1 MTSQIKK
8 KYTYARVAKS
18 NYLDWS
24 NKDIDAHKFN
34 KFAES
39 LTKHKVGAL
48 DMSNNVLGDGPDAVA
63 SIEKFFKSVKVEYL
77 DMSGNKFGPNVAKTL
92 EKVLPNYEGLG
103 CFLLSK
109 GEFSP
114 EEEEILKACSDAEI
128 DFY

>member
-8 KYTYARVAKS
+8 KTYADAVNF
-18 NYLDWS
+18 NYLNWS
-24 NKDIDAHKFN
+24 DKDIDAEKFN

-39 LTKHKVGAL
+39 LTKYKVEAL
-48 DMSNNVLGDGPDAVA
+48 DMRNNVLGDGPDAVA
-63 SIEKFFKSVKVEYL
+63 SIKKFFKSVKVEYL

-92 EKVLPNYEGLG
+92 AKVLVNYEGLR

-109 GEFSP
+109 DEFSA
-114 EEEEILKACSDAEI
+114 EEMEILKACSGAEI

>member
-8 KYTYARVAKS
+8 KTYADAVKS
-18 NYLDWS
+18 NYLDWRD
-24 NKDIDAHKFN
+24 KDIDAHKFN
-34 KFAES
+34 KFTES
-39 LTKHKVGAL
+39 LTKYKVEAL
-48 DMSNNVLGDGPDAVA
+48 DMHNNLLGDGPDAVA

-92 EKVLPNYEGLG
+92 AKVLVNYEGLC

-109 GEFSP
+109 DEFSP
-114 EEEEILKACSDAEI
+114 EEISIIKACSDAEI

>member
-8 KYTYARVAKS
+8 KTYADAVNF
-18 NYLDWS
+18 NYLNWS
-24 NKDIDAHKFN
+24 DKDIDAEKFN

-39 LTKHKVGAL
+39 LTKYKVESL
-48 DMSNNVLGDGPDAVA
+48 DMRNNVLGDGPDAVA
-63 SIEKFFKSVKVEYL
+63 SIKKFFKSVKVEYL

-92 EKVLPNYEGLG
+92 AKVLVNYEGLR

-109 GEFSP
+109 DEFSA
-114 EEEEILKACSDAEI
+114 EEMEILKACSGAEI

>member
-8 KYTYARVAKS
+8 KYSYARVVKS

-24 NKDIDAHKFN
+24 KRDINAGNFQTHFM
-34 KFAES
+34 S
-39 LTKHKVGAL
+39 LTKHKVEAI
-48 DMSNNVLGDGPDAVA
+48 DMCNNVLGDGPDAVA

-92 EKVLPNYEGLG
+92 AKVLVNYEGLR
-103 CFLLSK
+103 CFFLSK
-109 GEFSP
+109 DEFSP
-114 EEEEILKACSDAEI
+114 EEISILKACSDAEI